1 MKTIADML
9 FQYCLQNRWVKAALT
24 VTEVEAMLVRRTVV
38 SRAVVSRAVVS
49 RAVVGGEVE
58 AMLVRHSK

>member
-24 VTEVEAMLVRRTVV
+24 VTEVMAMLVRPHFPHPHPHPNPNPN
-38 SRAVVSRAVVS
+38 
-49 RAVVGGEVE
+49 
-58 AMLVRHSK
+58 LKP